1 MCVCVCV
8 CVHRALCTI
17 DSCEQHDNC
26 NMQLVVL
33 GCCADDNN
41 KLVASGLKCH
51 EHRADQEQHYVCS
64 EDTHTHTHTHTHT
77 YTLVNDKELTD
88 RLIN

>member
-8 CVHRALCTI
+8 CVCVCIERCAH

-26 NMQLVVL
+26 NMRLVVL

-41 KLVASGLKCH
+41 KLVASGLQCP
-51 EHRADQEQHYVCS
+51 EHSADQGSSTMYVAK
-64 EDTHTHTHTHTHT
+64 THTLIHTHTSQ
-77 YTLVNDKELTD
+77 
-88 RLIN
+88 

>member
-8 CVHRALCTI
+8 CACVCIERCAH

-26 NMQLVVL
+26 NMRLVVL

-41 KLVASGLKCH
+41 KLVASGLQCP
-51 EHRADQEQHYVCS
+51 EHSADQEQHYVCS
-64 EDTHTHTHTHTHT
+64 ENTHTHTHTHTHT
-77 YTLVNDKELTD
+77 LVNDKELTE